1 MQTPSV
7 REQNTTNPFSALI
20 QFWQDVKV
28 VAQPYWYPTKAEGR
42 VFSDVIHSWGM
53 LIVLVLLIVV
63 IVGANAAN
71 SYWNRYVIDIV
82 IEQRDLDKYNST
94 LWLSSL
100 IIVGMVLLV
109 TLLKYVRKKIIL
121 DWYKWLN
128 NHVLEKYLSNQA
140 YYKIN
145 FKSDIDNP
153 DQRLSQ
159 EIEPIT
165 SIGLRF
171 SSSLL
176 EKSLEMV
183 SSLIILWIV
192 SSQIA
197 IYLVIYTIIG
207 NLIAVYLNQAINK
220 VNQEEIAFKADFA
233 YCLTHVR
240 NHAESI
246 AFFQGESEELNIIQ
260 RRFNNVLETAER
272 RLNLERGQDA
282 FGRAYQSAISV
293 FSMFIL
299 TPLFLQDKI
308 DYGQIN
314 QASFAC
320 FMFSN
325 ALGELIAEFGIS
337 GRFSGYV
344 KRLAEFSDALQAASK
359 QPENVSTIQILEEER
374 LAFENVTLQTPNYEQ
389 VIVENLSLAV
399 QPGEGLLIVGPS
411 GRGKSSLLRAIAGL
425 WNAGTGRLVRPP
437 LKEVLFLPQRPYIIL
452 GTLREQLLY
461 PHTDRKMSDKE
472 LEHILQQV
480 NLQHLLTRVN
490 GFDTEVPWEN
500 ILSLGEQQRLA
511 FARLLITHP
520 SFTILD
526 EATSALDLN
535 NEGNLYQ
542 QLQSAK
548 TTFISVGHRESL
560 FNYHQ
565 WVLELSQESNWQLV
579 SMLDYQ
585 LQKGIAVKPSQ
596 KEQITIDIYPKN
608 ELKMKPESAAI
619 SNDKPF
625 STRGCANAF
634 ESDAPNVANAT
645 LSQSTGTALAQP
657 LVEKTAT
664 PSPQSVY
671 ATIIGLS
678 HKELQTLTDYSIT
691 TIRSKASQEK
701 SVTTKDGVTYRYNK
715 NPEVLKWVID

>member
-7 REQNTTNPFSALI
+7 HEQNTTINPFSTLI

-28 VAQPYWYPTKAEGR
+28 IAQPYWYPTKAEGR
-42 VFSDVIHSWGM
+42 AFSDVIRSWGM
-53 LIVLVLLIVV
+53 LISLVLLIVV
-63 IVGANAAN
+63 IVGGNAAN

-82 IEQRDLDKYNST
+82 IEQRNLDKYNGT
-94 LWLSSL
+94 LWFSSL
-100 IIVGMVLLV
+100 IVVGMVLLV
-109 TLLKYVRKKIIL
+109 TLLRYVKKKIIL

-128 NHVLEKYLSNQA
+128 IHVLEKYLSNQA

-145 FKSDIDNP
+145 FKSNIDNP

-176 EKSLEMV
+176 EKSLEMG
-183 SSLIILWIV
+183 SSLIILWTI

-207 NLIAVYLNQAINK
+207 NLIAVYLNQGINK
-220 VNQEEIAFKADFA
+220 VSQEELAFKADFA

-246 AFFQGESEELNIIQ
+246 AFFQGEDEELNIIQ
-260 RRFNNVLETAER
+260 RRFNNVLKTAER

-299 TPLFLQDKI
+299 TPLFLQDQI

-325 ALGELIAEFGIS
+325 ALGELISEFGIS

-399 QPGEGLLIVGPS
+399 GPGEGLLIVGPS

-452 GTLREQLLY
+452 GTLRQQLLY
-461 PHTDRKMSDKE
+461 PHTDKKMSDRE

-490 GFDTEVPWEN
+490 GFDTEFPWEN

-542 QLQSAK
+542 QLQSTK

-565 WVLELSQESNWQLV
+565 WVLELSQGSSWQLV
-579 SMLDYQ
+579 SMPDYQ
-585 LQKGIAVKPSQ
+585 LQKGIVIKPVE

-608 ELKMKPESAAI
+608 ELKMKPELAA
-619 SNDKPF
+619 N
-625 STRGCANAF
+625 
-634 ESDAPNVANAT
+634 
-645 LSQSTGTALAQP
+645 
-657 LVEKTAT
+657 
-664 PSPQSVY
+664 

-678 HKELQTLTDYSIT
+678 HKELQTLTDYSLS

-701 SVTTKDGVTYRYNK
+701 SVTTKKGVTYRYNK

>member
-7 REQNTTNPFSALI
+7 PEQNTTNPFSALI
-20 QFWQDVKV
+20 QFWQDVKI

-42 VFSDVIHSWGM
+42 AFSDVIRSWGM
-53 LIVLVLLIVV
+53 LILLVLLIL
-63 IVGANAAN
+63 ISVGANAAN
-71 SYWNRYVIDIV
+71 SYWNSYVIDIV
-82 IEQRDLDKYNST
+82 IEQRDLEKYNST
-94 LWLSSL
+94 LWVSSL
-100 IIVGMVLLV
+100 IVVGMVLLV
-109 TLLKYVRKKIIL
+109 TLLRYVRKRIIL

-128 NHVLEKYLSNQA
+128 LHVVEKYLSNQA

-165 SIGLRF
+165 SMGLRL

-176 EKSLEMV
+176 EKSLEMG
-183 SSLIILWIV
+183 SSLIILWTV

-197 IYLVIYTIIG
+197 IYLVIYTIVG
-207 NLIAVYLNQAINK
+207 NLIAVYLNQGINK
-220 VNQEEIAFKADFA
+220 VNQEELAFKADFA

-246 AFFQGESEELNIIQ
+246 AFFQGEDEELNIIK
-260 RRFNNVLETAER
+260 RRFNNVLKTAER

-282 FGRAYQSAISV
+282 FGRAYQSAIAL

-299 TPLFLQDKI
+299 TPLFIQDKI

-320 FMFSN
+320 FMFSS
-325 ALGELIAEFGIS
+325 ALGELIAEFGSS

-344 KRLAEFSDALQAASK
+344 QRLAEFSDVLQAASK
-359 QPENVSTIQILEEER
+359 QPENVSTIKVLEEKR

-389 VIVENLSLAV
+389 VIVENLSVAV

-461 PHTDRKMSDKE
+461 PHTDREISDRE

-480 NLQHLLTRVN
+480 NLQHLLTRVD

-511 FARLLITHP
+511 FARLLITYP

-542 QLQSAK
+542 QLQSTK

-579 SMLDYQ
+579 SIQDYRY
-585 LQKGIAVKPSQ
+585 QKGIVVNSSQ

-608 ELKMKPESAAI
+608 ELKTKLESAA
-619 SNDKPF
+619 K
-625 STRGCANAF
+625 
-634 ESDAPNVANAT
+634 AT
-645 LSQSTGTALAQP
+645 S
-657 LVEKTAT
+657 
-664 PSPQSVY
+664 
-671 ATIIGLS
+671 IGLS
-678 HKELQTLTDYSIT
+678 HKELQILTDYSLT
-691 TIRSKASQEK
+691 TIRTKASQQK
-701 SVTTKDGVTYRYNK
+701 SVTTKDGVTYRYSK

>member
-7 REQNTTNPFSALI
+7 PEQNTTNPFSALI

-42 VFSDVIHSWGM
+42 AFSDVIRSWGM
-53 LIVLVLLIVV
+53 LILLVLLIL
-63 IVGANAAN
+63 ISVGTNAAN

-94 LWLSSL
+94 LWVSSL

-109 TLLKYVRKKIIL
+109 TLLRYVRKKIIL

-128 NHVLEKYLSNQA
+128 LHVVEKYLSNQA

-165 SIGLRF
+165 SIGLRL

-176 EKSLEMV
+176 EKSLEMG
-183 SSLIILWIV
+183 SSLIILWTV
-192 SSQIA
+192 SSQIV
-197 IYLVIYTIIG
+197 IYLVIYTIVG
-207 NLIAVYLNQAINK
+207 NLIAVYLNQGINK
-220 VNQEEIAFKADFA
+220 VNQEELAFKADFA

-246 AFFQGESEELNIIQ
+246 AFFQGEDEELNIIK
-260 RRFNNVLETAER
+260 RRFNNVLKTAER

-325 ALGELIAEFGIS
+325 ALGQLIAEFGSS

-344 KRLAEFSDALQAASK
+344 QRLAEFSDVLQAASK
-359 QPENVSTIQILEEER
+359 QPENVSTIKILEEKR

-389 VIVENLSLAV
+389 VIVENLSVAV

-461 PHTDRKMSDKE
+461 PHTDREISDRE

-480 NLQHLLTRVN
+480 NLQHLLTRVD

-535 NEGNLYQ
+535 NESNLYQ
-542 QLQSAK
+542 QLQSTQ

-579 SMLDYQ
+579 SIQDYR
-585 LQKGIAVKPSQ
+585 LQKGIVVNPPQ
-596 KEQITIDIYPKN
+596 KEQITIDISQKN
-608 ELKMKPESAAI
+608 ELKINLESAA
-619 SNDKPF
+619 S
-625 STRGCANAF
+625 
-634 ESDAPNVANAT
+634 AT
-645 LSQSTGTALAQP
+645 T
-657 LVEKTAT
+657 
-664 PSPQSVY
+664 
-671 ATIIGLS
+671 IGLS
-678 HKELQTLTDYSIT
+678 HKELQRLTDYSLST
-691 TIRSKASQEK
+691 LKTKASQQK
-701 SVTTKDGVTYRYNK
+701 PVTTKDGVTYRYNK
-715 NPEVLKWVID
+715 KPEVLKWVRD

>member
-7 REQNTTNPFSALI
+7 REQNTTNPFSTLI

-42 VFSDVIHSWGM
+42 AFSDVIRSWVM
-53 LIVLVLLIVV
+53 LISLVLLIVV

-82 IEQRDLDKYNST
+82 IEQRDLDKYNGT
-94 LWLSSL
+94 LWFSSL
-100 IIVGMVLLV
+100 IIIGMVLLV
-109 TLLKYVRKKIIL
+109 TLLRYVRKKIIL

-128 NHVLEKYLSNQA
+128 LHVLEKYLSNQA

-176 EKSLEMV
+176 EKSLEMG

-192 SSQIA
+192 SSEIA
-197 IYLVIYTIIG
+197 IYLVIYTILG
-207 NLIAVYLNQAINK
+207 NLIAVYLNQTINK
-220 VNQEEIAFKADFA
+220 VNQEELAFKADFA

-246 AFFQGESEELNIIQ
+246 AFFQGEDEELNIIQ
-260 RRFNNVLETAER
+260 RRFNNVLKTAER

-325 ALGELIAEFGIS
+325 ALGELISEFGIS
-337 GRFSGYV
+337 GRFSSYV
-344 KRLAEFSDALQAASK
+344 KRLAEFSDALQVASK
-359 QPENVSTIQILEEER
+359 QPENVSTIQIIEEER

-389 VIVENLSLAV
+389 VIVENLSVAV

-461 PHTDRKMSDKE
+461 PHTERKMSDRE

-542 QLQSAK
+542 QLQSTK

-565 WVLELSQESNWQLV
+565 WVLELSQGSNWQLV
-579 SMLDYQ
+579 SMPDYQ
-585 LQKGIAVKPSQ
+585 LQKGIVVKPVK

-608 ELKMKPESAAI
+608 ELQMKPESAA
-619 SNDKPF
+619 S
-625 STRGCANAF
+625 
-634 ESDAPNVANAT
+634 
-645 LSQSTGTALAQP
+645 
-657 LVEKTAT
+657 
-664 PSPQSVY
+664 

-701 SVTTKDGVTYRYNK
+701 FVTTKDGVTYRYNK
-715 NPEVLKWVID
+715 NPEVLKWVRV

>member
-7 REQNTTNPFSALI
+7 PEQNTTNPFSALI

-42 VFSDVIHSWGM
+42 AFSDVIRSWGM
-53 LIVLVLLIVV
+53 LILLVLLIL
-63 IVGANAAN
+63 ISVGANAAN

-94 LWLSSL
+94 LWVSSL

-109 TLLKYVRKKIIL
+109 TLLRYVRKKIIL

-128 NHVLEKYLSNQA
+128 IHVVEKYLSNQA

-165 SIGLRF
+165 SIGLRL

-176 EKSLEMV
+176 EKSLEMG
-183 SSLIILWIV
+183 SSLIILWTV
-192 SSQIA
+192 SSQIV
-197 IYLVIYTIIG
+197 IYLVIYTIVG
-207 NLIAVYLNQAINK
+207 NLIAVYLNQGINK
-220 VNQEEIAFKADFA
+220 VNQEELAFKADFA

-246 AFFQGESEELNIIQ
+246 AFFQGEDEELNLIK
-260 RRFNNVLETAER
+260 RRFNNVLKTAER

-325 ALGELIAEFGIS
+325 ALGELIAEFGSS

-344 KRLAEFSDALQAASK
+344 QRLAEFSDVLQAASK
-359 QPENVSTIQILEEER
+359 QPENVSTIKILEEKR

-389 VIVENLSLAV
+389 VIVENLSVAV
-399 QPGEGLLIVGPS
+399 EPGEGLLIVGSS
-411 GRGKSSLLRAIAGL
+411 GRGKSSLLRAMAGL

-452 GTLREQLLY
+452 GTLRQQLLY
-461 PHTDRKMSDKE
+461 PHTDREISDRE

-480 NLQHLLTRVN
+480 NLQHLLTRVD

-511 FARLLITHP
+511 FGRLLITHP

-542 QLQSAK
+542 QLQSTK

-565 WVLELSQESNWQLV
+565 WVLELSEESHWQLV
-579 SMLDYQ
+579 SIQDYR
-585 LQKGIAVKPSQ
+585 LQKGIIVDPSQ
-596 KEQITIDIYPKN
+596 KKQITIDVYPKN
-608 ELKMKPESAAI
+608 ELKIKLESA
-619 SNDKPF
+619 
-625 STRGCANAF
+625 
-634 ESDAPNVANAT
+634 
-645 LSQSTGTALAQP
+645 
-657 LVEKTAT
+657 
-664 PSPQSVY
+664 PS

-678 HKELQTLTDYSIT
+678 HQELQTLTDYSLT
-691 TIRSKASQEK
+691 TIRIKARQQK